1 MYSTSNLFKLPS
13 HAVISHSGSPLISN
27 YSPITNPNLV
37 ASCTLSCIPLIA
49 CCHISH
55 QPPAHGPSLQY
66 SNRALSTDGWMQ
78 KKRLRWWDL
87 STIVWDNT
95 PQRQNGSQ
103 QLYSIVN
110 ATTLETKILC
120 NKKLLNGGFAS
131 FRFPLQF
138 RVYCH
143 MFIYSFQFMVY
154 SFWKQKGRE
163 RERGKVTLPMRASLV
178 WGP

>member
-1 MYSTSNLFKLPS
+1 
-13 HAVISHSGSPLISN
+13 
-27 YSPITNPNLV
+27 
-37 ASCTLSCIPLIA
+37 
-49 CCHISH
+49 
-55 QPPAHGPSLQY
+55 
-66 SNRALSTDGWMQ
+66 
-78 KKRLRWWDL
+78 
-87 STIVWDNT
+87 
-95 PQRQNGSQ
+95 
-103 QLYSIVN
+103 VN

-163 RERGKVTLPMRASLV
+163 REREKVTLPTRTSMV
-178 WGP
+178 